1 MKSIKPIVF
10 CAIILGVLSA
20 TQMNAFSRGH
30 GRPVHPEPPI
40 TKQNDQQS
48 KEVSCYDNPGQ
59 PGCK

>member
-1 MKSIKPIVF
+1 MQTIKPIVF

-40 TKQNDQQS
+40 TKQNDQL
-48 KEVSCYDNPGQ
+48 KTETTCAHNPN
-59 PGCK
+59 CTK